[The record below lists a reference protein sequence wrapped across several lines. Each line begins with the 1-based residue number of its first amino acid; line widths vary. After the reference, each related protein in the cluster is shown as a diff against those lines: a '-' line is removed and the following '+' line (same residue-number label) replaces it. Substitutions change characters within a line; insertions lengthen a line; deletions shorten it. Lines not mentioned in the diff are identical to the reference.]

1 MSDDAGSAAGDL
13 ELLVSCASKTPGE
26 LLREERTRRR
36 LSVQQAAEDLHLD
49 VRSVE
54 AIEANNFQSLGAPV
68 FAKGHLRKYSML
80 LGLAPDVVLA
90 RYHALSD
97 IPGVPTPVPSTV
109 KMMVQPRRR
118 ASRRLPWPA
127 RIAAILLVLG
137 GIGLW
142 GFDKWIS

>member
-1 MSDDAGSAAGDL
+1 MSDDAGSAAG
-13 ELLVSCASKTPGE
+13 ELAPLVSSASKTPGE

-54 AIEANNFQSLGAPV
+54 AIEANNFQLLGAPV
-68 FAKGHLRKYSML
+68 FAKGHLRKYSIL

-97 IPGVPTPVPSTV
+97 IPVVPTPVPSTV
-109 KMMVQPRRR
+109 TMVQPRRR
-118 ASRRLPWPA
+118 VSLRLPWPA

-137 GIGLW
+137 GLGLW